1 MELKKIGIILA
12 IITLMSV
19 GYLNRGL
26 LLPDLGVTSDQT
38 ADVTET
44 EIEHSVFNAAVNDSD
59 DDDITE
65 LEAEIDRLNQ
75 VIDECDNQTR
85 VLEEQVTSLNEEK
98 QRLESETR
106 ALKEKLEAAQV
117 QSYQYLDTIKDLE
130 KQITGL
136 QDEVEQLESEATSLE
151 DEITRLNH
159 QRVSLEAQITEME
172 AVIDSQKTEILEL
185 ESEKDRILDIVVTQ
199 HYEYVYGGWLWKDRY
214 QWDLDIPLSLYWT
227 YLDKPR
233 PSHTSQWVDMAN
245 DPADDR
251 YIDAMVRQINSAAI
265 EEGFTES
272 EKVEFVVAFVQSLPY
287 TEDRVST
294 PWNEYPRYPIETLFD
309 RGGDCED
316 TSILV
321 AALLDCMG
329 YDTALLLLYKES
341 HAAVGVSISGVSGS
355 YYTVDGQRY
364 YYLETTGE
372 GFDIGKIP
380 SDFTE
385 TSAYVYPLNP

>member
-1 MELKKIGIILA
+1 MKQLLGAMLVL
-12 IITLMSV
+12 TVFLGV
-19 GYLNRGL
+19 GYMYKEQVFLFSSKDPDTVTEKTTYETATEDSSSSTDDVAETTIQELQEYIHDYEETVAELEKRLESL
-26 LLPDLGVTSDQT
+26 LEEKTRLETENT
-38 ADVTET
+38 ALREELDESKHKRDEYRDTIETMET
-44 EIEHSVFNAAVNDSD
+44 EISSLEDQIGTLNKEIHGIEEEVDYLNLKN
-59 DDDITE
+59 TE
-65 LEAEIDRLNQ
+65 LEN
-75 VIDECDNQTR
+75 
-85 VLEEQVTSLNEEK
+85 QVTSL
-98 QRLESETR
+98 QSTIDTRDSRIRDLESDR
-106 ALKEKLEAAQV
+106 
-117 QSYQYLDTIKDLE
+117 
-130 KQITGL
+130 
-136 QDEVEQLESEATSLE
+136 DEVLG
-151 DEITRLNH
+151 
-159 QRVSLEAQITEME
+159 
-172 AVIDSQKTEILEL
+172 
-185 ESEKDRILDIVVTQ
+185 IVVTQ

-329 YDTALLLLYKES
+329 YDTALLLLYKER
-341 HAAVGVSISGVSGS
+341 HAAVGVSISGASGS

-372 GFDIGKIP
+372 GFDIGQIP
-380 SDFTE
+380 DDFTE